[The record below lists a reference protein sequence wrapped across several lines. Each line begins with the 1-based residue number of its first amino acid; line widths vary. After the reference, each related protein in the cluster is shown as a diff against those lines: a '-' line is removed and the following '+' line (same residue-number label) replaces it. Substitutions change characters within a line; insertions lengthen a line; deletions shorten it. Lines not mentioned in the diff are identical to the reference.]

1 MEDTDT
7 LLEAMPPEVLA
18 QLVTKVEQGRAAD
31 RLAPALATQ
40 PRALAAAPTGP
51 PRKSHR
57 RKQSAFRPLRKQQP
71 EDLEQDER
79 RQDLGDWG
87 SGCHRIRPLYEV
99 NEP

>member
-1 MEDTDT
+1 MEDADT

-18 QLVTKVEQGRAAD
+18 QLVEKVEQGRAAE
-31 RLAPALATQ
+31 RQTPTPVTQ
-40 PRALAAAPTGP
+40 PRVPAA

-57 RKQSAFRPLRKQQP
+57 RKRSAFRPLRKQP
-71 EDLEQDER
+71 PDEPEQDER

-99 NEP
+99 GES